1 VTAVEALP
9 LVGDVLDRALGGE
22 RISDTDAVALLRSRD
37 LVAVGRV
44 AHELRN
50 RKVDPGRITFIVDR
64 NLNYTNICV
73 TDCDF
78 CAFYRS
84 PGDRREGYLLPKPV
98 IYKKIEE
105 TLAIGGTGVLMQ
117 GGHHPDLGIEYYEDL
132 FSSIKQRY
140 PIHLHALSPPEI
152 QHIARRSRLTVWQT
166 LSRLRD
172 AGLDSVPGGGGEIL
186 VDRVREI
193 IAPKKTKSDEWLDVM
208 RHAHRLGMSTTATM
222 MYGHVETLEERV
234 EHMRRIREV
243 QDETRGFRAFISWTF
258 QRDGNRLD
266 AQVRD
271 EDMPTS
277 FDYLLTQ
284 AVSRIYLDNVDH
296 IQSSWVT
303 QGMKIGQVA
312 LEFGADDMGSVM
324 MEENVVSAA
333 GTTHRTSTDELV
345 HLIRSLGKIPVQ
357 RDTLYRDVRVF
368 A

>member
-1 VTAVEALP
+1 MTTVEVAPAVR
-9 LVGDVLDRALGGE
+9 DVLDKALAGE
-22 RISDTDAVALLRSRD
+22 RISDVEAVALLRSRD
-37 LVAVGRV
+37 LIAVGRV

-50 RKVDPGRITFIVDR
+50 RRVDPERITFIVDR

-98 IYKKIEE
+98 IFKKIEE

-132 FSSIKQRY
+132 FRSIKASY
-140 PIHLHALSPPEI
+140 AIHLHALSPPEI
-152 QHIARRSRLTVWQT
+152 QHISRRSKLTVWQT

-193 IAPKKTKSDEWLDVM
+193 IAPKKTTSDEWLDVM

-222 MYGHVETLEERV
+222 MYGHVETLDERV

-266 AQVRD
+266 TQVRD

-312 LEFGADDMGSVM
+312 LGFGADDMGSVM

-357 RDTLYRDVRVF
+357 RDTLYREVAVF
-368 A
+368 